1 MSKVKLQIRIPQAL
15 SDIKLE
21 QYQKYVKVLNSIDK
35 DGEDASDFLS
45 MKALDIFCG
54 LELKESYKLPIS
66 TFDSVIEKLAE
77 CLNEDTPLIK
87 RFWFRGNNGVEVEFG
102 INPDLSNLTT
112 GEYVDLDRYI
122 SDFDTL
128 HKAMAVLYRPI
139 IAHKGDFYEIEEY
152 ESSEKYA
159 DYMKYM
165 PTNVALGAYVFFYR
179 LGMKLSKHT
188 INSSLKKMSP
198 EVRLRA
204 ENKFLE
210 RNGVGISRFMHSL
223 EAISSSLTKLPNNLY
238 TKV

>member
-35 DGEDASDFLS
+35 DGENASEFLN

-66 TFDSVIEKLAE
+66 TFDSVIEQLAK
-77 CLNEDTPLIK
+77 CLNEETPLIK
-87 RFWFRGNNGVEVEFG
+87 RFWFRGSNGVEVEFG
-102 INPDLSNLTT
+102 MNPDLNNLTT

-128 HKAMAVLYRPI
+128 HNAMAVLYRPI
-139 IAHKGDFYEIEEY
+139 VASKGDLYEIEEY
-152 ESSEKYA
+152 EASSKYA

-165 PTNVALGAYVFFYR
+165 PANVALGAYVFFYR
-179 LGMKLSKHT
+179 LGMKLSSLT
-188 INSSLKKMSP
+188 MGYSLKKMSK
-198 EVRLRA
+198 EQRLQVEKRFSQA
-204 ENKFLE
+204 
-210 RNGVGISRFMHSL
+210 NGVGINHFMRSL
-223 EAISSSLTKLPNNLY
+223 EGISSSLTKLPSSLY
-238 TKV
+238 TKA